1 MNQPTKK
8 LFSAERQLLEN
19 SGGIKLAATA
29 QGDFSHAVHPVSSDG
44 TEAAQRRELI
54 KTINELCRDLLQG
67 AELGNSEEH
76 QARIQAFAE
85 ELNEARLIKN
95 EIINLS
101 RAIDTTKR
109 EIAAIRYKSS
119 NFERIADVSSE
130 LDEVVADTERATNT
144 ILSKCE
150 QIEGLVTAIQQQG
163 VAAVTE
169 EDVAEMGETIF
180 HIYEACNFQDITGQ
194 RINRVVGALK
204 YIEERVD
211 AMMHVWGGKEIFA
224 TIPLP
229 EPKVLPEDEALLNG
243 PARANE
249 ERASQQDIDS
259 LFD

>member
-8 LFSAERQLLEN
+8 LFSAERHLLN
-19 SGGIKLAATA
+19 TAGGIKLAANA
-29 QGDFSHAVHPVSSDG
+29 PGGFNHSGQSFVSEG
-44 TEAAQRRELI
+44 AEAIQRRELI
-54 KTINELCRDLLQG
+54 NTINELCRDLLQG
-67 AELGNSEEH
+67 AELGASLEH

-109 EIAAIRYKSS
+109 EIAAIRYKSA
-119 NFERIADVSSE
+119 NFERIADVSGE

-150 QIEGLVTAIQQQG
+150 QIEGLVTAIHRQG
-163 VAAVTE
+163 LAAVTAE
-169 EDVAEMGETIF
+169 EVEGMGETIF

-224 TIPLP
+224 AIPLP
-229 EPKVLPEDEALLNG
+229 EAEVLSEDEALLNG

-249 ERASQQDIDS
+249 ERASQEDIDS